1 MREIHRIDGT
11 NDETFWRTY
20 TVLNQSLAGED
31 LVQFQIAIQRVL
43 CVCMENVKS
52 SDPAQGNDPGQL
64 QAEMQKIFNGLSF
77 SEIVALGEEWAARDD
92 TGQ

>member
-1 MREIHRIDGT
+1 
-11 NDETFWRTY
+11 
-20 TVLNQSLAGED
+20 
-31 LVQFQIAIQRVL
+31 
-43 CVCMENVKS
+43 MENVKS

-64 QAEMQKIFNGLSF
+64 QAEMQKIFKGLSF